1 LSLEQQALKYI
12 CSDTGDR
19 KSYPWRRAMKLTV
32 VYDSVTGNTKQAA
45 EWIAQGVVTFL
56 YAFGIIMILS
66 MNAEKTR
73 AE

>member
-1 LSLEQQALKYI
+1 
-12 CSDTGDR
+12 
-19 KSYPWRRAMKLTV
+19 MKLTV

-66 MNAEKTR
+66 INAEKTR